1 MVNWG
6 RAFRGAAGVLGFAI
20 VWWIIGVLI
29 IGAGV
34 YVLGWGFS
42 LSFPAVSSLTRMFLG
57 AVLIFLGCIVG
68 ILGTL
73 AALLKILPEI
83 VAEEVRKV

>member
-1 MVNWG
+1 MVSWG

-20 VWWIIGVLI
+20 VWWIIGLLI

-34 YVLGWGFS
+34 FVLGWGFN
-42 LSFPAVSSLTRMFLG
+42 LSFPTSSSLARMFLG
-57 AVLIFLGCIVG
+57 AVLIFLGYIVG

-73 AALLKILPEI
+73 AAFLKILPEI
-83 VAEEVRKV
+83 VAEEVHKV